1 MAMTETFEPTETG
14 TTRRTK
20 GLLITFEG
28 IDYAGKTTQIE
39 LLIRALED
47 FGYQVLL
54 VREPGGTLISE
65 KIRRILLDPTCKE
78 MSAQAE
84 LLLYSAS
91 RAQLVCEKML
101 PALDKGQVVICDRF
115 YDSSTAY
122 QGYGRELNL
131 DVIAMLNRFAAFG
144 LVPDITFFLD
154 LEPEHASVR
163 QKERGQ
169 AEDRLE
175 SSSPEF
181 FARVRNGYYQI
192 ADDRTRHV
200 VKVDAKD
207 DPDDLHQQIW
217 GKVKPLIETHRPK
230 DDAQ

>member
-1 MAMTETFEPTETG
+1 MTEIFESTETG
-14 TTRRTK
+14 ATRRTK

-101 PALDKGQVVICDRF
+101 PALEKGQVVICDRF

-131 DVIAMLNRFAAFG
+131 DVIDMLNRFAAFG

-163 QKERGQ
+163 QKEGGL

-181 FARVRNGYYQI
+181 FARVRNGYMQI
-192 ADDRTRHV
+192 ADDRTRNV

-207 DPDDLHQQIW
+207 DPDVLHQQIW
-217 GKVKPLIETHRPK
+217 SKVKPLIETHRPK
-230 DDAQ
+230 DEA